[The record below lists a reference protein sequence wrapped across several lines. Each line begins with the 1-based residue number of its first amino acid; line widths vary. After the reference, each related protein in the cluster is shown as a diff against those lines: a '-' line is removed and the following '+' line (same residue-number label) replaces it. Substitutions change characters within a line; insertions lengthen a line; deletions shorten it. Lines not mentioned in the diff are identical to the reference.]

1 MILYNMQREY
11 LIIRGTN
18 SETLLEPLD
27 PMKLVWRLRWTHGE
41 DMIAT
46 TCTRPSLE
54 DIKRIIL
61 EWHNE
66 QINEEIRSG
75 HKWREMPVWLSSENQ
90 QNYKAS
96 YDLVQQFGGQMGTL
110 PLTYKFGTELEPV
123 YHEFSSVDELSDFY
137 LSTVAYVK
145 NVLAEG
151 WRRKDA
157 IDWSQYEEILKQHE

>member
-1 MILYNMQREY
+1 MFTIHQADFNICPKVELYNKMSDSWLVRWQGINEGDVVET
-11 LIIRGTN
+11 IIA
-18 SETLLEPLD
+18 PF
-27 PMKLVWRLRWTHGE
+27 
-41 DMIAT
+41 
-46 TCTRPSLE
+46 PSLE

-96 YDLVQQFGGQMGTL
+96 YDLVQQLGGQMGTL